1 MAVAHL
7 KLPMSFD
14 VARLQTDLAGMR
26 PEEWTAHF
34 NTSYYDG
41 LWSGIALRTTEGAHV
56 PLYPDP
62 SKSTYVDLE
71 VLERCPYIAEVM
83 AAFHCPLQLV
93 RLLKLSPG
101 SNIKEHSDY
110 NLSYEDG
117 EVRVHIPIQ
126 TNPEVEFAVDGAGA
140 ADGRGR
146 VLVHQLQSAA
156 PDPQSGDY
164 GPRPLS
170 HRLRVE
176 RLAAQY
182 VSAMR
187 PRSCQR

>member
-1 MAVAHL
+1 MTVAHL

-14 VARLQTDLAGMR
+14 VGRLQIDLARMR
-26 PEEWTAHF
+26 PEDWTAHF

-62 SKSTYVDLE
+62 SKNTYVDLE
-71 VLERCPYIAEVM
+71 VLARCPYIAEVM

-101 SNIKEHSDY
+101 SNIKEHRDY

-126 TNPEVEFAVDGAGA
+126 TNPDVEFAVDGTALPMGE
-140 ADGRGR
+140 GECWYINFNLPHRIHNRGTTDR
-146 VLVHQLQSAA
+146 VHLVIDCVLNDWLRSMF
-156 PDPQSGDY
+156 
-164 GPRPLS
+164 PR
-170 HRLRVE
+170 
-176 RLAAQY
+176 
-182 VSAMR
+182 
-187 PRSCQR
+187 

>member
-1 MAVAHL
+1 MGVAHV

-14 VARLQTDLAGMR
+14 VARLQADLAGIR

-34 NTSYYDG
+34 NTAYYDG
-41 LWSGIALRTTEGAHV
+41 LWSGVALRTTVGAHV

-62 SKSTYVDLE
+62 GKNTYVDLE
-71 VLERCPYIAEVM
+71 VLERCPYIAEVL

-101 SNIKEHSDY
+101 SNIKEHRDY

-126 TNPEVEFAVDGAGA
+126 TNPGVEFAVDGTPLAMGEGECWYVNFNLPHRIHNRGA
-140 ADGRGR
+140 ADRVHLVVDCVLNPWLRGMFP
-146 VLVHQLQSAA
+146 A
-156 PDPQSGDY
+156 
-164 GPRPLS
+164 
-170 HRLRVE
+170 E
-176 RLAAQY
+176 
-182 VSAMR
+182 
-187 PRSCQR
+187 